1 MRLAYAS
8 VLAIAAGI
16 MFAVCAAPV
25 HAQEALMSKVY
36 ACADIADAG
45 QRHACF
51 DALTPDLKA
60 AHSAQAGASSQ
71 PVPAPSAE
79 TFGAASASES
89 ALTAPVTS
97 KKQRQAKREKE
108 KSAGLDRVSLP
119 VRSIET
125 SAGGYMIFTLQNG
138 QVWKQTDTVGI
149 HHLGDPPWTAE
160 IRKAALGSFMLK
172 IGKSAAVHV
181 QRLN

>member
-1 MRLAYAS
+1 MRLASAS
-8 VLAIAAGI
+8 LLAIAAGA
-16 MFAVCAAPV
+16 MFAVCPAPA

-36 ACADIADAG
+36 ACADIPDAG
-45 QRHACF
+45 RRHACF

-60 AHSAQAGASSQ
+60 AHA
-71 PVPAPSAE
+71 AE
-79 TFGAASASES
+79 AAASPQPTPAESFGSRSSSES

-97 KKQRQAKREKE
+97 KPEKQAKREKD
-108 KSAGLDRVSLP
+108 KGASVDRVSLP

-125 SAGGYMIFTLQNG
+125 SGDGYMVFTMQNG

-149 HHLGDPPWTAE
+149 HHIGDPPWTAE

-172 IGKSAAVHV
+172 IGKSAAIHV

>member
-1 MRLAYAS
+1 
-8 VLAIAAGI
+8 
-16 MFAVCAAPV
+16 
-25 HAQEALMSKVY
+25 MSKVY

-60 AHSAQAGASSQ
+60 AHSAQAGDLRQ
-71 PVPAPSAE
+71 TPPAPSAQ
-79 TFGAASASES
+79 TFGSSTSES

-97 KKQRQAKREKE
+97 KEQKQAKRENE
-108 KSAGLDRVSLP
+108 KKAGLDRVSLP

-125 SAGGYMIFTLQNG
+125 SDGYMIFTLQNG

-160 IRKAALGSFMLK
+160 IRKAALGSYMLK
-172 IGKSAAVHV
+172 IGRSAAIHV